1 MLILQARLPVGNEQ
15 IKENKET
22 TTVLGRATLASFPPS
37 PTSNLDVVPIP
48 PTHHSE
54 PRQRIHWRVEA
65 IPGTKRQDTRFPSN
79 PSRIRV
85 SFCLLF
91 SFNEGTPKLKKR
103 NRVPWGHVGHN
114 PFLVPHLDKTNHY
127 ASSLGLSF
135 KQDSKCKHQARVQR
149 SQNGTQRWPEAAD
162 PTWLLQAEEGPLG
175 PNP

>member
-1 MLILQARLPVGNEQ
+1 MLILQARLSVGNEQ

-65 IPGTKRQDTRFPSN
+65 IPGTKRQDTSFPSN
-79 PSRIRV
+79 PSRIKV

-91 SFNEGTPKLKKR
+91 SFNEETPKLKKR

-127 ASSLGLSF
+127 AYSLGLYNAELRDTAQQMRFDTNTNMYS
-135 KQDSKCKHQARVQR
+135 
-149 SQNGTQRWPEAAD
+149 NMTQ
-162 PTWLLQAEEGPLG
+162 L
-175 PNP
+175 